1 MLSLISLMSRLA
13 QSLQHKGLSMQRRM
27 LININ
32 FMVKEITKN
41 FETFVESIDMN
52 YHEIYYLYQ
61 AVSSGMSVSSLFS
74 VEKAN
79 NSDDDLIIHEA
90 TGTTLR
96 LTGKA
101 RSYLPKW
108 IEEKLM
114 EGMDAESYYGWK
126 CAMEKD

>member
-1 MLSLISLMSRLA
+1 MA
-13 QSLQHKGLSMQRRM
+13 QE
-27 LININ
+27 
-32 FMVKEITKN
+32 FTKS

-52 YHEIYYLYQ
+52 YHEIYYLHQ
-61 AVSSGMSVSSLFS
+61 AVSRDLYVPSLFR

-79 NSDDDLIIHEA
+79 NSDDDLIIHEP

-108 IEEKLM
+108 IEENLM
-114 EGMDAESYYGWK
+114 EGEDAESYYGRK
-126 CAMEKD
+126 CAEEKD